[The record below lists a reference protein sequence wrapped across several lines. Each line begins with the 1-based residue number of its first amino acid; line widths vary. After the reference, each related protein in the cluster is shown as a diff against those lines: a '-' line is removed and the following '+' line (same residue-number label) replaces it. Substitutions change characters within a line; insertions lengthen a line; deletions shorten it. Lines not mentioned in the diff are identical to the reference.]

1 MNLIGSV
8 PENRFRTYGASSPAQ
23 AKKHYVSPHQQTN
36 VAHAPPQIDLFSV
49 GLISDASGLK
59 PFQTFKWGLRSGQG
73 EPIGIS
79 ELDELISEAQDLRER
94 LVEKR
99 PAELMAELEALGV
112 SPPSLKRIRPPPRYK
127 KAQGRPGPA
136 VAAAQMAI

>member
-1 MNLIGSV
+1 M
-8 PENRFRTYGASSPAQ
+8 GASE
-23 AKKHYVSPHQQTN
+23 
-36 VAHAPPQIDLFSV
+36 
-49 GLISDASGLK
+49 
-59 PFQTFKWGLRSGQG
+59 WQG

-127 KAQGRPGPA
+127 NGQGKTWTGGGKRPKWLSDHE
-136 VAAAQMAI
+136 AASGSRSDFLIK